1 MQRTGIICIIHRKK
15 KQARHAYPLLLFPYR
30 KEGLMHFI
38 LPKYD
43 ECAKELFGNEF
54 ILKYFLSDLLG
65 IHAED
70 IRSLKFLNPF
80 LKRRYRGRKLG
91 ILDILAEM
99 NDNTKI
105 NIEIQLKF
113 FKEWDKRQLFYLSK
127 MYTADLL
134 VGENYTKLKRCIV
147 ISILDFN
154 LNAKPD
160 CHRIYHLR
168 DKDGNL
174 FSNLFEVHILELNK
188 PLSQNK
194 PVNDWIH
201 LLNARSWEE
210 LDMIKTKNPGIME
223 AVKELKRMSLSHRLR
238 YHFEAYLK
246 EIRDAKAREEYVREE
261 GVAQGLET
269 ALQIQDLHRQGL
281 KDEEISRHT
290 NVPLDT
296 VRKLL
301 RNEP

>member
-1 MQRTGIICIIHRKK
+1 
-15 KQARHAYPLLLFPYR
+15 
-30 KEGLMHFI
+30 MHFI

-65 IHAED
+65 IHA
-70 IRSLKFLNPF
+70 
-80 LKRRYRGRKLG
+80 
-91 ILDILAEM
+91 LDILAEM

-261 GVAQGLET
+261 GVAQGLALGKEQGLET

-290 NVPLDT
+290 NVPLYT